1 MIPFT
6 FFPLQVAKVMWFSL
20 GALSLI
26 WGVRRLKGTLK
37 NSGLQLSERK
47 WLVITAFSTLIAF
60 RFLENNFAQGQ
71 VNILFAFCSF
81 APLLFPPALGGFL
94 LGIVAQMKLTPLAFV
109 AYFIWKREWRV
120 SAWAILGI
128 AAASFL
134 PALIH
139 GPHYLLEQY
148 QGWMMIN
155 KFHASPW
162 MAGINNLSFLS
173 WLSGIFGLW
182 GGIGDRVSRELFSFS
197 PATSKIIILSIVGA
211 ISSWMAFFTAKS
223 GKNPQTLL
231 WEYALVGLFAI
242 LFSPL
247 SQKAQFSLI
256 IYSAFITLSL
266 SINKSKLVFWGWGI
280 FAAVVWLRSYGI
292 IGRQLTDLLQMW
304 GIVPISL
311 FLLFI
316 LLCAK
321 NKIATSAL
329 RASSR

>member
-1 MIPFT
+1 
-6 FFPLQVAKVMWFSL
+6 
-20 GALSLI
+20 
-26 WGVRRLKGTLK
+26 
-37 NSGLQLSERK
+37 
-47 WLVITAFSTLIAF
+47 
-60 RFLENNFAQGQ
+60 
-71 VNILFAFCSF
+71 
-81 APLLFPPALGGFL
+81 
-94 LGIVAQMKLTPLAFV
+94 
-109 AYFIWKREWRV
+109 
-120 SAWAILGI
+120 
-128 AAASFL
+128 
-134 PALIH
+134 
-139 GPHYLLEQY
+139 
-148 QGWMMIN
+148 
-155 KFHASPW
+155 
-162 MAGINNLSFLS
+162 
-173 WLSGIFGLW
+173 
-182 GGIGDRVSRELFSFS
+182 
-197 PATSKIIILSIVGA
+197 
-211 ISSWMAFFTAKS
+211 MAFFTAKS